1 MKLRQ
6 VILCG
11 IATVLAVAC
20 CPCRH
25 LTTSTQDSVR
35 VETVVRTE
43 YIPDTVFVEVPL
55 EIERQTVRD
64 TMSHL
69 ETSYAVSDARITP
82 DGSLFH
88 SLANKPQKK
97 PIPTEKEVIY
107 RDSMIYRDRV
117 NTDIVEVE
125 RKLTWWQQTQ
135 MKGFWIVLVVL
146 VLVCRKNIFSVAGGL
161 FSNQR

>member
-6 VILCG
+6 AILCG
-11 IATVLAVAC
+11 IVTVLAVAC

-88 SLANKPQKK
+88 SLANKSQKR
-97 PIPTEKEVIY
+97 PVPTEKEIIY
-107 RDSMIYRDRV
+107 RDSIVYRDRV
-117 NTDIVEVE
+117 NREVVEVE

>member
-6 VILCG
+6 IILFG
-11 IATVLAVAC
+11 IVTVLAVAC

-25 LTTSTQDSVR
+25 LTASMQDSVR
-35 VETVVRTE
+35 VETIVRTE
-43 YIPDTVFVEVPL
+43 YISDTVLVEVPV
-55 EIERQTVRD
+55 ESERQTVRD
-64 TMSHL
+64 TTSHL
-69 ETSYAVSDARITP
+69 ETSFATSDARINA
-82 DGSLFH
+82 DGSLSH
-88 SLANKPQKK
+88 SLANKPQKR
-97 PIPTEKEVIY
+97 PVPTEKEVIY
-107 RDSMIYRDRV
+107 RDSIVYRDRV

-146 VLVCRKNIFSVAGGL
+146 VVVYRKNIFSVACGL

>member
-11 IATVLAVAC
+11 IVTVLAVAC

-25 LTTSTQDSVR
+25 LTALTQDSVR

-43 YIPDTVFVEVPL
+43 YIPDTVFVDVPI
-55 EIERQTVRD
+55 ESERQTVRD

-69 ETSYAVSDARITP
+69 ETAYAVSDARITS
-82 DGSLFH
+82 DGALFH

-107 RDSMIYRDRV
+107 RDSTIYRDRV
-117 NTDIVEVE
+117 NTEIVEVE

-135 MKGFWIVLVVL
+135 MKGFWIVLAVL

>member
-6 VILCG
+6 IILFG
-11 IATVLAVAC
+11 IVTALAVAC

-88 SLANKPQKK
+88 SLANKPQKR
-97 PIPTEKEVIY
+97 PVPTEKEIIY
-107 RDSMIYRDRV
+107 RDSIVSRDRV
-117 NTDIVEVE
+117 NREVVEVE

-146 VLVCRKNIFSVAGGL
+146 VLVCRKNIVASVHR
-161 FSNQR
+161 FI

>member
-1 MKLRQ
+1 M
-6 VILCG
+6 
-11 IATVLAVAC
+11 
-20 CPCRH
+20 
-25 LTTSTQDSVR
+25 R

-43 YIPDTVFVEVPL
+43 HIPDTVFVEVPL
-55 EIERQTVRD
+55 ESERQTVRD
-64 TMSHL
+64 TTSHL
-69 ETSYAVSDARITP
+69 ETSYAVSDALITP
-82 DGSLFH
+82 DGALLH

-135 MKGFWIVLVVL
+135 MKGFWIVLAVL
-146 VLVCRKNIFSVAGGL
+146 VLVCRKNIFSVACGL

>member
-11 IATVLAVAC
+11 IVTVLAVAC

-43 YIPDTVFVEVPL
+43 YIPDTVFVEVPA
-55 EIERQTVRD
+55 ESKRQTVRD
-64 TMSHL
+64 TTSHL
-69 ETSYAVSDARITP
+69 EISDAVSDARINS
-82 DGSLFH
+82 DGTLFH
-88 SLANKPQKK
+88 SLASKPRTR
-97 PIPTEKEVIY
+97 PIPVEKEVIY
-107 RDSMIYRDRV
+107 RDSTVYRDRV
-117 NTDIVEVE
+117 NTEIVEVE

-135 MKGFWIVLVVL
+135 MKGFWIALAVL

>member
-11 IATVLAVAC
+11 IVTVLAVAC

-88 SLANKPQKK
+88 SLANIPQKR
-97 PIPTEKEVIY
+97 PVPTEKEIIY
-107 RDSMIYRDRV
+107 RDSIVSRDRV
-117 NTDIVEVE
+117 NREVVEVE

-146 VLVCRKNIFSVAGGL
+146 VLVCRKNIVASVHR
-161 FSNQR
+161 FI